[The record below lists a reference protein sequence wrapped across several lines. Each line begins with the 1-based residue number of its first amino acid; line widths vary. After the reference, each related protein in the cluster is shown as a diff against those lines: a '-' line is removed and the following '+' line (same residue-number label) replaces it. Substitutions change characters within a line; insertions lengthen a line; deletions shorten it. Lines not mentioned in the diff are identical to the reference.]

1 MPALNDLSVRD
12 AQKVDI
18 PMGFPAHNG
27 KSTSMKTKETA
38 VTCYV
43 LGLLT
48 GMILAFASCS
58 MDQPLNYEQQTPTS
72 QHR

>member
-1 MPALNDLSVRD
+1 
-12 AQKVDI
+12 
-18 PMGFPAHNG
+18 
-27 KSTSMKTKETA
+27 MKTKETA

-58 MDQPLNYEQQTPTS
+58 MDQPISYEQQTTTTT
-72 QHR
+72 QLW

>member
-1 MPALNDLSVRD
+1 
-12 AQKVDI
+12 
-18 PMGFPAHNG
+18 MGFSAYNG
-27 KSTSMKTKETA
+27 KSTGMKTKEAA

-58 MDQPLNYEQQTPTS
+58 MDQPLNYEQQMPTS

>member
-1 MPALNDLSVRD
+1 
-12 AQKVDI
+12 
-18 PMGFPAHNG
+18 
-27 KSTSMKTKETA
+27 MKTQETA

-58 MDQPLNYEQQTPTS
+58 MDQPISYEQQTTTTT
-72 QHR
+72 QLW

>member
-1 MPALNDLSVRD
+1 
-12 AQKVDI
+12 
-18 PMGFPAHNG
+18 MGFSAHNG
-27 KSTSMKTKETA
+27 KSTGMRTKETA

-72 QHR
+72 QHP